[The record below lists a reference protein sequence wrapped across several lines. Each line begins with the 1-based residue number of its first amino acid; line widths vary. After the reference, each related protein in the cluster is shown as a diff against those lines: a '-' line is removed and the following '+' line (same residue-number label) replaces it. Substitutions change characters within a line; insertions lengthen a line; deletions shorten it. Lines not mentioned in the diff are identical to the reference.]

1 MWLCSVEA
9 NINLMTFHSM
19 YAVWLHNAYSSVCV
33 SISDM
38 SVPTSVYESCLK
50 RKFSGWKFDERKFG
64 KQKFI
69 ERKCREV
76 IRLLLNIAYIVCWHH
91 PYIESLPTL

>member
-1 MWLCSVEA
+1 
-9 NINLMTFHSM
+9 M

-50 RKFSGWKFDERKFG
+50 RKFSGRKFDERKFG
-64 KQKFI
+64 KRKFI
-69 ERKCREV
+69 EWKFRT
-76 IRLLLNIAYIVCWHH
+76 A
-91 PYIESLPTL
+91 